1 MSNLYIVSNSKKI
14 GILKRNTLLSDDK
27 YITLEDF
34 ISRVTYKSDVK
45 TLEYIAKKMN
55 LNLEN
60 SKKVLK
66 SLIIDKGINNK
77 TNTLIELKSEL
88 IKNGLLNDDELFK
101 SSIKDINIISLYDD
115 VDMYS
120 KSVLDK
126 YNVKSEES
134 IGNREFNYTHFNN
147 AFDEVVYA
155 FEKIIA
161 LIRSGINIKDIK
173 LMVNDDNYKK
183 IINKVSYF
191 YNIPV
196 IKEYSI
202 LSNEGVNNFLNTSII
217 DIEETKIHNKV
228 INICNKY
235 VAVMD
240 EGIRNSFI
248 KDEIKKTKLIK
259 KETNS
264 LEYVDMF
271 NDDYE
276 GKYIF
281 ILGFNSDFIKL
292 NKDTDYLSDKE
303 KEELGLETSYMI
315 NNRVKNNFIKLLNKL
330 DNVYI
335 SYSDTYLKEEYEPN
349 SLISELNMKKLDTNL
364 DVISSIKYG
373 EFKLASMLDDYYKY
387 KIEDINLDRFN
398 NTFKIPYLDYDNK
411 YNKVDIN
418 LNNFNL
424 SYTSINDF
432 YNCPFKYYLKY
443 VLKLND
449 FEDTLAT
456 KLGNYAHY
464 ILSKSFEANFDF
476 DKYSNKFISS
486 NNLSNKELF
495 YLNKIDQNIKEV
507 INFNKEFNLNTKLNN
522 YVLEKKLEFKK
533 SDVTVKGFI
542 DKIMYA
548 DNKVAVIDY
557 KTGKASVDLNNVE
570 YGLNLQL
577 LFYFY
582 LISKSE
588 FKDPMFVGMYLQRV
602 INDTPK
608 LDKDIDEQIRDD
620 LKLVGYTNSNYVDIM
635 DYTYENSEFIKGL
648 KLTTK
653 GELYKN
659 SKVLT
664 SDEINHYIDIV
675 DQHVDNA
682 IENIKSNNF
691 PIKPISINGSLKGCE
706 YCPYIDICN
715 RTSED
720 INNVGGLNEV
730 DE

>member
-14 GILKRNTLLSDDK
+14 GILKRNNLLSDDK

-34 ISRVTYKSDVK
+34 ISRVTYKSDVR
-45 TLEYIAKKMN
+45 TLEYIAKKMD

-60 SKKVLK
+60 SKKILK
-66 SLIIDKGINNK
+66 SLIINKGINNK
-77 TNTLIELKSEL
+77 TDKLIELKEDL
-88 IKNGLLNDDELFK
+88 IKNGLLNDDKLFK
-101 SSIKDINIISLYDD
+101 SSIKDMDIISLYDD

-120 KSVLDK
+120 KSILDQ
-126 YNVKSEES
+126 YNVKYEEI

-155 FEKIIA
+155 FESIIS
-161 LIRSGINIKDIK
+161 LIRSGININDIK
-173 LMVNDDNYKK
+173 LMVTLDDYKK

-202 LSNEGVNNFLNTSII
+202 LSNEGVNNFLNNSII
-217 DIEETKIHNKV
+217 NIEDSKIHNKV

-240 EGIRNSFI
+240 EGIRNGLI
-248 KDEIKKTKLIK
+248 QDEIRESKLTK

-315 NNRVKNNFIKLLNKL
+315 NNRVKTNFINLLNKL

-387 KIEDINLDRFN
+387 KIEDINLDSFN

-411 YNKVDIN
+411 YTKVDIN

-443 VLKLND
+443 VLKLSD

-720 INNVGGLNEV
+720 INNVGGINEV